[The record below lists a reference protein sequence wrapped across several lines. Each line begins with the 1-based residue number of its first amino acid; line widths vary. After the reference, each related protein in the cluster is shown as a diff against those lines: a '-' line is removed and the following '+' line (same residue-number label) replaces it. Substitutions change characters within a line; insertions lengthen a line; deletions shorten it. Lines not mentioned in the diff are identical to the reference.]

1 LITFIRETYHTSAP
15 LLKWAVKIFFGSPVS
30 STFRKRSR
38 QEWEQEGNKA
48 LLENIGKIALFW
60 QYSLILHYFQ
70 KPNNNLEVAGGT
82 LKRM

>member
-1 LITFIRETYHTSAP
+1 MGGEDLFWIAC
-15 LLKWAVKIFFGSPVS
+15 LLHVWY
-30 STFRKRSR
+30 RKRSR